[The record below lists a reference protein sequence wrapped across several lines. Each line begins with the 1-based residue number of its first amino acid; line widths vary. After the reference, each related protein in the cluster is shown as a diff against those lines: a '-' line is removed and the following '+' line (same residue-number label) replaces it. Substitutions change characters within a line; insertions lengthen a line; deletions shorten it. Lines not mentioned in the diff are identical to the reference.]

1 MTRLVAALVVLS
13 SLAAC
18 SYQRETTRAVAAPTV
33 DGRTVQTP
41 GAVAPSTKDTLLGVG
56 RPAG

>member
-1 MTRLVAALVVLS
+1 MTRLVAVLVVLLG
-13 SLAAC
+13 LAAC
-18 SYQRETTRAVAAPTV
+18 TTQRETRVVAPAGSTV
-33 DGRTVQTP
+33 TTTP